1 VAGRHGLGWRWDRGD
16 SDHLSST
23 GRSSGNEDKGMNAD
37 LEAVEEGGAP
47 GCFYSAEAASGG
59 GGEAKR

>member
-1 VAGRHGLGWRWDRGD
+1 VAGRHGLGWRWDGGD

-23 GRSSGNEDKGMNAD
+23 GRSSGHEDKGMNAD

-47 GCFYSAEAASGG
+47 GLLL
-59 GGEAKR
+59 